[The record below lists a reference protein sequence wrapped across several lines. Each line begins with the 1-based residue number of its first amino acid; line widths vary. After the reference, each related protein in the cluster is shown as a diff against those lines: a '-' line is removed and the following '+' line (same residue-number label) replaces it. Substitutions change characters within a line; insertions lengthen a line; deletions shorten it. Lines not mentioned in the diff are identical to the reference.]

1 MTKHRDEPAGR
12 DEELCNLLRRW
23 DAPALPDG
31 LDERMLARY
40 RRRHVAWWRRPAP
53 VRFSLPVAA
62 SVLLVA
68 AGAILAGR
76 SRPAASESAS
86 APASPPATA
95 LAQVVAQVEAAPA
108 RTSLAGFRPLPEVT
122 ATVVTVSP

>member
-1 MTKHRDEPAGR
+1 MTKHRDEFAGR
-12 DEELCNLLRRW
+12 DEELRDLLQQW

-31 LDERMLARY
+31 LEERMLARY
-40 RRRHVAWWRRPAP
+40 RRRHVAWWRRPVP
-53 VRFSLPVAA
+53 VRFSLSFAA

-76 SRPAASESAS
+76 SRPPASESPS
-86 APASPPATA
+86 APPSP
-95 LAQVVAQVEAAPA
+95 VVAAAAHADAAPP
-108 RTSLAGFRPLPEVT
+108 RTSLAGFRPMAEVT

>member
-1 MTKHRDEPAGR
+1 MTRYRDESSAR
-12 DEELCNLLRRW
+12 DEDLRDLLRQW

-40 RRRHVAWWRRPAP
+40 RRRHLAWWRRPVP
-53 VRFSLPVAA
+53 VHFSLPFAA
-62 SVLLVA
+62 SLLLVA

-76 SRPAASESAS
+76 SRPSSSEGPS
-86 APASPPATA
+86 APASP
-95 LAQVVAQVEAAPA
+95 VVAAAAHAGAAPA
-108 RTSLAGFRPLPEVT
+108 RTSLAGFRPMAEVT

>member
-1 MTKHRDEPAGR
+1 MTKYRDESAAR
-12 DEELCNLLRRW
+12 DEDLRDLLRQC

-31 LDERMLARY
+31 LDDRMLARY
-40 RRRHVAWWRRPAP
+40 RRRHLAWWRRPVP
-53 VRFSLPVAA
+53 VRFSLSFAA

-76 SRPAASESAS
+76 SRPPASESPS
-86 APASPPATA
+86 APASPVV
-95 LAQVVAQVEAAPA
+95 LAAARTEAAPL
-108 RTSLAGFRPLPEVT
+108 RTSLAGFRPMAEVT

>member
-1 MTKHRDEPAGR
+1 MTKYRDESAGR
-12 DEELCNLLRRW
+12 DEDLRDLLRQW

-40 RRRHVAWWRRPAP
+40 RRRHSAWWRRP
-53 VRFSLPVAA
+53 VSVHFSLPFAA

-76 SRPAASESAS
+76 SRHPASEGSS
-86 APASPPATA
+86 APAAPVAPA
-95 LAQVVAQVEAAPA
+95 VAHAVAAPA
-108 RTSLAGFRPLPEVT
+108 RTSLAGFRPMAEVT

>member
-1 MTKHRDEPAGR
+1 MTKYRDESAGPDEDLR
-12 DEELCNLLRRW
+12 DLLGQW

-40 RRRHVAWWRRPAP
+40 RRRHRPWWRRP
-53 VRFSLPVAA
+53 VSVHFSLPFAA

-76 SRPAASESAS
+76 SRPPASEGSS
-86 APASPPATA
+86 TPASPLAPPPAHA
-95 LAQVVAQVEAAPA
+95 AAAPA
-108 RTSLAGFRPLPEVT
+108 RTSLAGFRPMAEVT

>member
-1 MTKHRDEPAGR
+1 MTKYRDESAGR
-12 DEELCNLLRRW
+12 DEDLRDLLRQW

-40 RRRHVAWWRRPAP
+40 RRRHLAWWRRPVP
-53 VRFSLPVAA
+53 VHFSLPFAA

-76 SRPAASESAS
+76 SRPPASEGPS
-86 APASPPATA
+86 APAP
-95 LAQVVAQVEAAPA
+95 VVAAAAHAEAAPA
-108 RTSLAGFRPLPEVT
+108 RTSLAGFRPMAEVT

>member
-1 MTKHRDEPAGR
+1 MTKYRDESAGR
-12 DEELCNLLRRW
+12 DEDLRDLLREW

-40 RRRHVAWWRRPAP
+40 RRRHRAWWRRP
-53 VRFSLPVAA
+53 VSVHFSLPFAA

-76 SRPAASESAS
+76 SRPASEGSS
-86 APASPPATA
+86 APASPVAPPAA
-95 LAQVVAQVEAAPA
+95 HAAAHAAAAPA
-108 RTSLAGFRPLPEVT
+108 RTSLAGFRPMAEVT

>member
-1 MTKHRDEPAGR
+1 MTKLRDEPAGR
-12 DEELCNLLRRW
+12 DEELCGLLRRW

-40 RRRHVAWWRRPAP
+40 RQRHVAWWRRPVP
-53 VRFSLPVAA
+53 FRFSLPIAA
-62 SVLLVA
+62 SVFLVA

-76 SRPAASESAS
+76 SRPPASQSAS
-86 APASPPATA
+86 APASPVVPAPA
-95 LAQVVAQVEAAPA
+95 HAEAAPA
-108 RTSLAGFRPLPEVT
+108 RTSLAGFRPMAEVT

>member
-1 MTKHRDEPAGR
+1 MTKHRDEPAVR
-12 DEELCNLLRRW
+12 DEELRDLLRQW
-23 DAPALPDG
+23 DAPALPEG

-40 RRRHVAWWRRPAP
+40 RRRHLAWWRRPVP
-53 VRFSLPVAA
+53 VRLSLSFAA

-76 SRPAASESAS
+76 SRPPSSESAS
-86 APASPPATA
+86 AAALPVAPTA
-95 LAQVVAQVEAAPA
+95 AHADAAPA
-108 RTSLAGFRPLPEVT
+108 RTSLAGFRPVAEVT

>member
-1 MTKHRDEPAGR
+1 MTKHRDEFAGR
-12 DEELCNLLRRW
+12 DGELRDLLQQW

-31 LDERMLARY
+31 LEERMLARY
-40 RRRHVAWWRRPAP
+40 RRRHVAWWRRPVP
-53 VRFSLPVAA
+53 VRFSLSFAA

-76 SRPAASESAS
+76 SRPPASERPSA
-86 APASPPATA
+86 APSP
-95 LAQVVAQVEAAPA
+95 VVAAAHADHTDAAHP
-108 RTSLAGFRPLPEVT
+108 RTSLAGFRPMAEVT